1 VFLLC
6 GDHLICANF
15 CCNRRAG
22 IAAPKIEN
30 LGYSNVKKDDELMKN
45 TTFPRTLQL
54 FGVSALALTL
64 VLITSETTHADVT
77 DDTYENNIFTLYGT
91 NGNITAQ
98 RVTLKDS
105 IQNGQPS
112 FIVIYVNDSRDC
124 KKQAYEITQLQSR
137 FGKAINFI
145 AVNADAFPDD
155 QPDLQKYYAGDVPR
169 MLLFDGKGKL
179 VYETTGYTTAKN
191 MAQPFF
197 DLEKILPK
205 RAPSR
210 APMETA
216 PSQ

>member
-1 VFLLC
+1 
-6 GDHLICANF
+6 
-15 CCNRRAG
+15 
-22 IAAPKIEN
+22 
-30 LGYSNVKKDDELMKN
+30 MKN
-45 TTFPRTLQL
+45 TTFPRTLRL
-54 FGVSALALTL
+54 TIASAIALSLA
-64 VLITSETTHADVT
+64 LITSQSTQADVT

-98 RVTLKDS
+98 KVTLKDS

-124 KKQAYEITQLQSR
+124 KRQAYEITQLQSR
-137 FGKAINFI
+137 FGKVINFI

-155 QPDLQKYYAGDVPR
+155 QPDLQKYYSGDVPR
-169 MLLFDGKGKL
+169 MLLFDGKGKV
-179 VYETTGYTTAKN
+179 VYETTGYTPAKN

-210 APMETA
+210 APMEQA

>member
-1 VFLLC
+1 MLQSET
-6 GDHLICANF
+6 
-15 CCNRRAG
+15 G
-22 IAAPKIEN
+22 IAVSNIEN
-30 LGYSNVKKDDELMKN
+30 LSYPDVKKDDEMMKS
-45 TTFPRTLQL
+45 TTILPTLKRFTTTIL
-54 FGVSALALTL
+54 VVSL
-64 VLITSETTHADVT
+64 VLLTSQATHADVT
-77 DDTYENNIFTLYGT
+77 DDTYENNIFNVYGT

-124 KKQAYEITQLQSR
+124 KRQTYEITQLQSR

-155 QPDLQKYYAGDVPR
+155 QPDLQKYYSGDVPR

-179 VYETTGYTTAKN
+179 VYEKTGYTSAKN
-191 MAQPFF
+191 LAQPFF

-210 APMETA
+210 APMEQA
-216 PSQ
+216 PSQKP